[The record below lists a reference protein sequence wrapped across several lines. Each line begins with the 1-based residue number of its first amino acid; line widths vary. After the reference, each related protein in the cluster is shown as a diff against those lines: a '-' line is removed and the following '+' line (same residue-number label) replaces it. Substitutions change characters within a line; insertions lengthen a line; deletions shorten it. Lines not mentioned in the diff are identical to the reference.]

1 MFRRYDGIMRLR
13 RKSTPSF
20 QGLIPASAA
29 SSRAKRMNR
38 SVGTGHEQML
48 GSALWRLGLRYR
60 KNVATLPG
68 KPDIVFPS
76 ARLVVFCDGDFW
88 HGRRWRALS
97 AKLRSGANASYW
109 LQKIEGNRRRDRK
122 MSRVLAADGWT
133 VLRIWESEIKKA
145 PDRIALTI
153 AGLVR
158 DRREA
163 SHAIH

>member
-1 MFRRYDGIMRLR
+1 M
-13 RKSTPSF
+13 
-20 QGLIPASAA
+20 
-29 SSRAKRMNR
+29 
-38 SVGTGHEQML
+38 
-48 GSALWRLGLRYR
+48 
-60 KNVATLPG
+60 
-68 KPDIVFPS
+68 
-76 ARLVVFCDGDFW
+76 
-88 HGRRWRALS
+88 S

>member
-1 MFRRYDGIMRLR
+1 MRLR
-13 RKSTPSF
+13 RKPTPSF
-20 QGLIPASAA
+20 EGLIPASAA

-38 SVGTGHEQML
+38 SVGTRHEHML
-48 GSALWRLGLRYR
+48 RSALWRLGLRFR
-60 KNVATLPG
+60 KNVAALPG

-76 ARLVVFCDGDFW
+76 ARLVIFCDGDFW
-88 HGRRWRALS
+88 HGREWRALA

-109 LQKIEGNRRRDRK
+109 LQKIEANRRRDRK
-122 MSRVLAADGWT
+122 TSRVLSADGWT

-145 PDRIALTI
+145 PERIALNI
-153 AGLVR
+153 EALVR